1 MPLFMS
7 LAALAQAVGP
17 AQVQPST
24 RSGSWAAAGF
34 LALLAGC
41 ATDPAPMQ
49 PMSGPGGADDLQAST
64 WANRS
69 RVWGLSSPPVWT
81 HKTFGDRQPTR
92 YQPGAM
98 AGREALHAFSAAG
111 NSTVR
116 LALPPAESALPER
129 LRFSWFVPALIEEA
143 DLKDRDIDDA
153 VARVILTFDGDP
165 AQHFTARD
173 HMLSELARLLTG
185 EPLPYA
191 TLMYVWDNR
200 YPVGTVI
207 PNPHTPR
214 IRQLVVESGP
224 ARLGQWV
231 DIERDVQADFKRTFG
246 EAAGPLHSVGLMTDS
261 NNTGATAQAW
271 YGPVTLTVMTAA
283 ERSTTASAAL
293 ADSAAAPSRQP

>member
-7 LAALAQAVGP
+7 LAALAQ
-17 AQVQPST
+17 VQPSK
-24 RSGSWAAAGF
+24 RSGTWAAAGF

-41 ATDPAPMQ
+41 ATGPEPLQPLRDPGEAT
-49 PMSGPGGADDLQAST
+49 DLQASA
-64 WANRS
+64 WASRS
-69 RVWGLSSPPVWT
+69 QVVGLSNLPAWT
-81 HKTFGDRQPTR
+81 HKTFGDRQPTHYR
-92 YQPGAM
+92 PGAM
-98 AGREALHAFSAAG
+98 AGREALHAVSAAG

-116 LALPPAESALPER
+116 LALSPAEGALPEQ

-271 YGPVTLTVMTAA
+271 YGPVTLTVKSAA
-283 ERSTTASAAL
+283 PERSTTARAEL
-293 ADSAAAPSRQP
+293 PDSAAAPSRQP